1 MSYLLAAD
9 IGGTKTLCQLADEHG
24 HVRLQQRFP
33 SQDFESFEQ
42 LLEAFLNLPDAQD
55 VAITSACIAVA
66 GPVEGDTG
74 RVTKLPWQLDA
85 RLLAERF
92 QIEKVQLCND
102 FEAVGHGIASLQPSE
117 LETLQAGEPN
127 PAMPRAV
134 IGAGTG
140 LGQAILVPENDG
152 WRVLPTEGGH
162 VDFAPQTTTQQL
174 LLEQVQKRY
183 GHVSYD
189 RLVCGK
195 GLETMYLFLRDYRQ
209 IKENSELR
217 IAMLHGDPAAAISDY
232 AVNHND
238 PLSTQALD
246 LFISIYGAQAGN
258 LALSVM
264 ARGGIYLAGGIVAKN
279 IAKFR
284 EAGFLEAFTA
294 KGRMQDLMEKM
305 PIHVVLDADVGLKGA
320 HLLARK
326 AMYN

>member
-1 MSYLLAAD
+1 
-9 IGGTKTLCQLADEHG
+9 
-24 HVRLQQRFP
+24 
-33 SQDFESFEQ
+33 
-42 LLEAFLNLPDAQD
+42 
-55 VAITSACIAVA
+55 
-66 GPVEGDTG
+66 
-74 RVTKLPWQLDA
+74 LDA

-92 QIEKVQLCND
+92 QIKKVQLCND

-209 IKENSELR
+209 IKENPELR

-238 PLSTQALD
+238 PLSTQALE

-284 EAGFLEAFTA
+284 ETGFLEAFTA
-294 KGRMQDLMEKM
+294 KGRMQDLMAKM

>member
-1 MSYLLAAD
+1 MTHLLAAD

-24 HVRLQQRFP
+24 RVRLQQRFL
-33 SQDFESFEQ
+33 SQDFDNFEQ
-42 LLEAFLNLPDAQD
+42 LLEVFLKQPEAQG
-55 VAITSACIAVA
+55 VAISSACIAVA
-66 GPVEGDTG
+66 GPVDGDSG
-74 RVTKLPWQLDA
+74 RVTKLPWQLHA
-85 RLLAERF
+85 AALAERF
-92 QIEKVQLCND
+92 QIKHLQLCND
-102 FEAVGHGIASLQPSE
+102 FEAIGHGIAALELDE
-117 LETLQAGEPN
+117 LETLQVGEPN
-127 PAMPRAV
+127 PTKPRAV

-140 LGQAILVPENDG
+140 LGQAILVPENGD
-152 WRVLPTEGGH
+152 WRVLATEGGH

-209 IKENSELR
+209 IKENPELR

-238 PLSTQALD
+238 PLSNQALD
-246 LFISIYGAQAGN
+246 LFVSIYGAQAGN

-284 EAGFLEAFTA
+284 EADFLEAFTA

-305 PIHVVLDADVGLKGA
+305 PVHVVLDTDVGLKGA